1 MVRIIRGRR
10 HPRPATAPEALLVPQ
25 VGITGRQLA
34 AVVVALSFAFVLYP
48 AGAHAA
54 GTLMTIVDPTTTS
67 KAKVDTTGALKV
79 GDGTGPLTV
88 DGGVRQALQANP
100 WHYDGFIGGPGT
112 EQTIFNPPTGV
123 TKLAITSLTY
133 AGLGN
138 SSEPQIRLHGS
149 AGCVG
154 SFLGAQHSVYLPAN
168 TTVHADFPTP
178 LVINVTAGQSV
189 CFSGSP
195 NTNLSAVGFYQ

>member
-1 MVRIIRGRR
+1 
-10 HPRPATAPEALLVPQ
+10 PATAPEALLVPQ

-34 AVVVALSFAFVLYP
+34 AAVVALSFAFVLYP

-133 AGLGN
+133 AGNG
-138 SSEPQIRLHGS
+138 SSGAPQIRLHASANCGGS
-149 AGCVG
+149 L
-154 SFLGAQHSVYLPAN
+154 LGDQH
-168 TTVHADFPTP
+168 T
-178 LVINVTAGQSV
+178 
-189 CFSGSP
+189 
-195 NTNLSAVGFYQ
+195 